1 MKRVVGLVVLTH
13 SKANGLK
20 VILQRRGAR
29 EILPGS
35 CKISAQ
41 GEIEKGE
48 DPVSAVAR
56 ISKDELG
63 DELTLK
69 WQLNSSLERVFYF
82 LEKNR
87 KNEITVYGAQVPE
100 ETLKL
105 IRVKGTSGGIEH
117 TDGKEFFLYDGVLQI
132 MDNNNIFPKKIYF
145 SPYEVIMKSD
155 EVKFVQDVIM
165 KLGSKCF

>member
-1 MKRVVGLVVLTH
+1 MKRIVGLVVLTH
-13 SKANGLK
+13 SIANGLK
-20 VILQRRGAR
+20 VILQRRGTR

-82 LEKNR
+82 LHENR
-87 KNEITVYGAQVPE
+87 KTEISVYGAQVPE
-100 ETLKL
+100 EALGL
-105 IRVKGTSGGIEH
+105 IRIRGTSGGIEH
-117 TDGKEFFLYDGVLQI
+117 VDGKRFFLSDGITFI
-132 MDNNNIFPKKIYF
+132 MPFTKVPTGTF
-145 SPYEVIMKSD
+145 FGPYEIVMKHNEIGFVTDTIMA
-155 EVKFVQDVIM
+155 
-165 KLGSKCF
+165 LGKKCF